1 MEPGRHLA
9 PRRVRA
15 LSVSSNLTSPAK
27 KETGG
32 KTMSPLDWLDDEE
45 DKIDHH

>member
-1 MEPGRHLA
+1 MEPGQRLA
-9 PRRVRA
+9 LRRVRA

-27 KETGG
+27 NNKQEVN
-32 KTMSPLDWLDDEE
+32 MSPLDWLDDEE